1 MSVLVF
7 FISLVSIYIMIWP
20 FKLKSKISY
29 NVLKNKGN
37 LTFYFYKIK
46 ILTLKIK
53 IKSRYIYFIT
63 KKGKVILLPLDFK
76 NQKNIDYVDLASIL
90 LQKTT
95 INTVKISMSIGVENN
110 PFETALIFGALQ
122 ILNNSI
128 LSIIKTKKLS
138 TILNN
143 RIVPVFDKNSG
154 TIYVSS
160 SLSITLIDYVL
171 GITIYMLKI
180 KKVGKNYEARE

>member
-1 MSVLVF
+1 
-7 FISLVSIYIMIWP
+7 
-20 FKLKSKISY
+20 
-29 NVLKNKGN
+29 
-37 LTFYFYKIK
+37 
-46 ILTLKIK
+46 
-53 IKSRYIYFIT
+53 
-63 KKGKVILLPLDFK
+63 
-76 NQKNIDYVDLASIL
+76 
-90 LQKTT
+90 
-95 INTVKISMSIGVENN
+95 MSIGVENN

-160 SLSITLIDYVL
+160 SLSITLIDYVW